1 MAPLKEGSHLMSTDT
16 SAQALGALSQFVFS
30 KTSMGE
36 TLLRVSQITT
46 DALPAADMAGI
57 SLLGADGKPTTGIF
71 TDPQAPE
78 IDAAQYASGRGP
90 CLDSWR
96 LQTVIRLDDMDAAD
110 AYPEFAKAARAH
122 GVQSTLS
129 LPLMAGEDAAGA
141 MNLYSRTAKG
151 FTVEDER
158 TGTLLAGAA
167 AIVLVNASAYWQA
180 SQLSE
185 QLSQAMQSRAVI
197 EQAKGI
203 LMARSPHLTADDAF
217 DLLRKASQR
226 ENVKLRDIAQRI
238 VDRRQS
244 HDRAHELS

>member
-1 MAPLKEGSHLMSTDT
+1 MSTDA
-16 SAQALGALSQFVFS
+16 SAQALSALSQFVVS

-46 DALPAADMAGI
+46 EALPAADMAGI

-71 TDPQAPE
+71 TDPEAPE

-96 LQTVIRLDDMDAAD
+96 LGEVIRLDDLDRAD
-110 AYPEFAKAARAH
+110 AYPEFASVARAH

-129 LPLMAGEDAAGA
+129 LPLMAGDDAAGA
-141 MNLYSRTAKG
+141 MNLYSRTAKR
-151 FTVEDER
+151 FTADDER
-158 TGTLLAGAA
+158 AGALLAGAA

-180 SQLSE
+180 AQLSE

-203 LMARSPHLTADDAF
+203 LMARSPDLNADEAF
-217 DLLRKASQR
+217 ELLRKASQR
-226 ENVKLRDIAQRI
+226 ENLKLRDIAQRI
-238 VDRRQS
+238 VDRRQGEG
-244 HDRAHELS
+244 RQQELR

>member
-1 MAPLKEGSHLMSTDT
+1 MSTDA
-16 SAQALGALSQFVFS
+16 SAQALSALSQFVVS

-46 DALPAADMAGI
+46 EALPAADMAGI
-57 SLLGADGKPTTGIF
+57 SLLGGDGKPTTGIF
-71 TDPQAPE
+71 TDPEAPE

-96 LQTVIRLDDMDAAD
+96 LGEIVRLDDLDRAE
-110 AYPEFAKAARAH
+110 AYPEFVSAARAH

-129 LPLMAGEDAAGA
+129 LPLMAGDDAAGA
-141 MNLYSRTAKG
+141 MNLYSRTAKR
-151 FTVEDER
+151 FTADDER
-158 TGTLLAGAA
+158 AGALLAGAA

-180 SQLSE
+180 TQLSE

-203 LMARSPHLTADDAF
+203 LMARTSDLTADEAF

-244 HDRAHELS
+244 EGRPHELR